1 MASNPYKTT
10 GLLGWIDNRFP
21 LTLLWHDHMDRYYAA
36 KNFNFWYLFG
46 SLALSRLGE
55 PNSHRRLAGD
65 VLQTERRRSLQQRR
79 IHHARR

>member
-36 KNFNFWYLFG
+36 KNFNFCTC
-46 SLALSRLGE
+46 SA
-55 PNSHRRLAGD
+55 
-65 VLQTERRRSLQQRR
+65 RSPSSCW
-79 IHHARR
+79 

>member
-36 KNFNFWYLFG
+36 KNFNF
-46 SLALSRLGE
+46 
-55 PNSHRRLAGD
+55 
-65 VLQTERRRSLQQRR
+65 
-79 IHHARR
+79 